1 MTSLKRQ
8 RCEIM
13 EDRKKK
19 PRFSEKEIELLVQGV
34 KERSDI
40 INSKFSDV
48 INNSKK
54 KQAWFEV
61 MEAVNA
67 VSFSTRTV
75 DELYKKEM
83 GRCEEGDQEEGICR
97 TQRAV

>member
-1 MTSLKRQ
+1 
-8 RCEIM
+8 M

-34 KERSDI
+34 KERSDT

-54 KQAWFEV
+54 KQAWVEV
-61 MEAVNA
+61 METVNA

-75 DELYKKEM
+75 DELKKEM
-83 GRCEEGDQEEGICR
+83 GRREEGGQEEGICR